1 METNV
6 TIMRRPQVEAATGL
20 ARSTIYK
27 WVKLGQFPAPV
38 KLGVRQ
44 VGWKSTDVQNW
55 IQSRKSAGMQS

>member
-27 WVKLGQFPAPV
+27 WVKDGQFPAPV
-38 KLGVRQ
+38 KIGVRQ
-44 VGWKSTDVQNW
+44 VGWKSTDVQGW
-55 IQSRKSAGMQS
+55 IQSKFAAGVQS